1 MKRLK
6 ITLALFV
13 FCLPMNIIP
22 AQAQHLERN
31 TFELAA
37 GAGRRAYIN
46 SKKAMLR
53 ATFSGY
59 YNIRLH
65 PLWDL
70 KLGGDAI
77 YYDTKYDGNPAG
89 PGYLIRVSSYEHFSY
104 AGVVGFD
111 FKMNR
116 LMLEGGV
123 GRYIHFNSLY
133 DLKYYTK
140 VGLRYLITPNLTT
153 GFSMRAHA
161 NEADYI
167 DFGLS
172 VKF

>member
-1 MKRLK
+1 MRMRIYCFIVILLSSLSASAS
-6 ITLALFV
+6 I
-13 FCLPMNIIP
+13 
-22 AQAQHLERN
+22 QHLKKN

-37 GAGRRAYIN
+37 GGGRRAYID
-46 SKKAMLR
+46 SKTAMFR
-53 ATFSGY
+53 ATISGY
-59 YNIRLH
+59 YNVRLH
-65 PLWDL
+65 NLWDL
-70 KLGGDAI
+70 KFGGDAL
-77 YYDTKYDGNPAG
+77 YYDIPYDGNARG
-89 PGYLIRVSSYEHFSY
+89 KGYLIRVSSYENWAY

-123 GRYIHFNSLY
+123 GRYIYFNSLY
-133 DLKYYTK
+133 NLKMYTK
-140 VGLRYLITPNLTT
+140 VGLRYLILPNVTA

-172 VKF
+172 LKL